1 MKKLFKMALIA
12 LMFISLDTYA
22 QESIIGDI
30 KYADLEKYIALAK
43 QNYPRRKALNETVT
57 KAKAELPI
65 TALSYLDIFNA
76 SYFYRPEK
84 KSVIDPINPYNVN
97 GFQFGINVNLGAFL
111 QKPFT
116 AKKAKSDLKIAQYQA
131 DEYELSL
138 AVEVKRRYYA
148 YIQQISQL
156 KIYSQSVQDNKN
168 VADNQL
174 YKFEKG
180 EITLDTYNQSRI
192 NLTNANTAKIQAEV
206 NLLNAKDSLE
216 EIIGVKLSEV
226 K

>member
-1 MKKLFKMALIA
+1 MKNLFKMALIV

-131 DEYELSL
+131 DEYELAL

-156 KIYSQSVQDNKN
+156 KIYTQSVQDNKN

-192 NLTNANTAKIQAEV
+192 NLTNANTAKIQSEV

>member
-1 MKKLFKMALIA
+1 MKNLFKMALIV

-131 DEYELSL
+131 DEYELAL
-138 AVEVKRRYYA
+138 AVEVKRRYYT

-192 NLTNANTAKIQAEV
+192 NLTNANTSKIQAEV

>member
-1 MKKLFKMALIA
+1 MKNLFKIALIA
-12 LMFISLDTYA
+12 LMCISLDTFA

-30 KYADLEKYIALAK
+30 KYADLDKYIALAK
-43 QNYPRRKALNETVT
+43 QNYPRRKAMNEQVT
-57 KAKAELPI
+57 KARVELPI
-65 TALSYLDIFNA
+65 TALSYLDIFNG
-76 SYFYRPEK
+76 SYFYRPQSK
-84 KSVIDPINPYNVN
+84 TVIDPLNPYNVN
-97 GFQFGINVNLGAFL
+97 GFQFGVNVNLGSFL
-111 QKPFT
+111 QKPFN

-131 DEYELSL
+131 EEYELSL
-138 AVEVKRRYYA
+138 TVEVKRRYYA

-156 KIYSQSVQDNKN
+156 KINTQSVQDNKN

-206 NLLNAKDSLE
+206 NLLTAKDSLE
-216 EIIGVKLSEV
+216 EIIGAKLSEV